1 MLSNI
6 LLYTVRRLRIALAQS
21 IQGEYVSL
29 IQKNLVTELENM
41 LNVQQWVYVSRMSH
55 LLCEKKNSLVHNHQA
70 RILQVVAYLLPRWE
84 GRTEFIKKKQRSS
97 RPFQATSVNEHVSLW
112 SPFLLLLPFL
122 WQFPS
127 HGAVKLFHAL
137 YSPSCSALSRRHLLC
152 LSIKARACSYDR
164 NGVLQMIPWVVFK
177 GCILT

>member
-41 LNVQQWVYVSRMSH
+41 LNVEQWAYVSRMSH
-55 LLCEKKNSLVHNHQA
+55 LLCRKKKKSLVYNHQA
-70 RILQVVAYLLPRWE
+70 RIFIAYLLPRWE
-84 GRTEFIKKKQRSS
+84 GRTEYMKKKQRFSC
-97 RPFQATSVNEHVSLW
+97 PFQPTSVNEHISLW

-122 WQFPS
+122 WQFAS
-127 HGAVKLFHAL
+127 HGAVKLFRVL
-137 YSPSCSALSRRHLLC
+137 FSPSRSALSRRYLL
-152 LSIKARACSYDR
+152 
-164 NGVLQMIPWVVFK
+164 
-177 GCILT
+177 